1 MIPKY
6 DLSDFIFM
14 VTALVFH
21 QHASKRQQK
30 KLILQAWTSLNGE
43 KKVRKQKQYKQRKK
57 LEKNKTKQNKTK
69 KMF

>member
-21 QHASKRQQK
+21 QHASKRPQK
-30 KLILQAWTSLNGE
+30 TYFAGVKSLKE
-43 KKVRKQKQYKQRKK
+43 KNQEKTKAIQIKKETEKNQKQKQK
-57 LEKNKTKQNKTK
+57 
-69 KMF
+69 

>member
-21 QHASKRQQK
+21 QHASKRPQK
-30 KLILQAWTSLNGE
+30 TYFAGM
-43 KKVRKQKQYKQRKK
+43 KVS
-57 LEKNKTKQNKTK
+57 
-69 KMF
+69 